1 MKTLLP
7 IFVVF
12 IFPLYIIGQNEPD
25 DIDNLLGEQS
35 TIVSSTFKSSRIIN
49 GHSIEQPAKGEL
61 EFRISHRFGKL
72 NTGSYELWGLD
83 QATIH
88 FSLEYSPAD
97 FLTLAIGRSSYRK
110 TFDGHVKAAILK
122 QQQGIPLFL
131 SYLASA
137 EIVTL
142 KNELPDFR
150 FKHKLA
156 YVHQF
161 LLARKFSK
169 QFSVQLSP
177 TLVHKNL
184 VTENDMDNNL
194 LSLGIGAR
202 YKLTKRLS
210 VNAET
215 FLTDFGQAPG
225 NVKYYSPIAFGID
238 LETGGHVF
246 QIMVTNSLP
255 MREVGLI
262 SETTGDFFN
271 GDIHLGFNISRTF
284 NLHK

>member
-255 MREVGLI
+255 MREVGFI